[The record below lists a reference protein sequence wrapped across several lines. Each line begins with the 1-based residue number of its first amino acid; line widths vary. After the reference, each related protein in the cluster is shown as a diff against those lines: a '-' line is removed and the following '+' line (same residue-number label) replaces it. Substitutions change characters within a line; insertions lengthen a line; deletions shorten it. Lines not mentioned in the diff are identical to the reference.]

1 MSMAEQDTGTAQAA
15 AQTESGQAAGE
26 GASTQAGDGGGNGN
40 GVDKGKPF
48 TPEQEQYI
56 GSWMGRIIKKQFE
69 ENVIPHLKTAQ
80 PDPVVQ
86 PGGVDDAMKV
96 FNEKVQEK
104 LFGGDVVGAMN
115 MVNDLRERA
124 KSNLTQQQNLNLMK
138 GLTTYSDQ
146 PYYEDIQPDFQKLAR
161 EKMAEGAP
169 VDKALKWAYAE
180 AKANFLEGKLT
191 GGGDKGGGL
200 NLSGGGRQSTTRQKV
215 VNLPPKFEAQCKK
228 DISDGLYKT
237 RAEWISS
244 LNPKIKEQYGL

>member
-1 MSMAEQDTGTAQAA
+1 MAEQDTNTAQAA
-15 AQTESGQAAGE
+15 AQTETSGQASGE
-26 GASTQAGDGGGNGN
+26 GESTQAQGGGNGN
-40 GVDKGKPF
+40 GGEKGKPF

-69 ENVIPHLKTAQ
+69 ENVLPHLKS
-80 PDPVVQ
+80 VQ
-86 PGGVDDAMKV
+86 PESAPQGNVDDAMKA

-124 KSNLTQQQNLNLMK
+124 KSNLTQTQNINLMK

-161 EKMAEGAP
+161 EKMSEGAP
-169 VDKALKWAYAE
+169 VDKALRWAYAE

-191 GGGDKGGGL
+191 GGGDKGGGM
-200 NLSGGGRQSTTRQKV
+200 NLSGGGRTNTTRQKV
-215 VNLPPKFEAQCKK
+215 VTLPPKFEAQCKK
-228 DISDGLYKT
+228 DIADGLIQDPC
-237 RAEWISS
+237 RMDWIT
-244 LNPKIKEQYGL
+244 